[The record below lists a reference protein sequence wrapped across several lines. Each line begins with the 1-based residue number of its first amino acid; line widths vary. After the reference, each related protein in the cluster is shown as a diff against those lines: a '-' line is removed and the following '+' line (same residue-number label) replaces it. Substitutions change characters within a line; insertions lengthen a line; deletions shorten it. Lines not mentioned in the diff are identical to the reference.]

1 MRRAILSLAAGL
13 LAVGGM
19 TACGHSRAEKPAPPR
34 PAKIGVILPDSRSN
48 PRWESVDRPVLEA
61 GLNSS
66 GIPFV
71 IQNAQG
77 DPTAFRTLAEQMIAG
92 GVTVLVMT
100 TLDAASGRAVI
111 DTARAH
117 GVTTIDYDRLTLGG
131 GANYFV
137 GYDDVQAGTLVAQ
150 GLVKCLADRAI
161 TRPVVAQ
168 LDGPAT
174 DYNATLLKQGYE
186 SVLGPRYRSGDY
198 VKGPEQAVPSA
209 DGTQVATTFQ
219 EIFDRTDHL
228 DAVVAASDT
237 VATAVISVL
246 RVRGLAGAIVVAGQ
260 DATVDGLRQ
269 VLAGEQCMT
278 VYKPARKEAAAAA
291 DLAVALARGQR
302 RPLPGRITDP
312 QAKREVPA
320 VVLAPRAVVRDTVKD
335 VVADG
340 FVSAADLCVP
350 NWIVQCRDAGLR

>member
-1 MRRAILSLAAGL
+1 MRRAILVLAALLAAGG
-13 LAVGGM
+13 A
-19 TACGHSRAEKPAPPR
+19 TACGNGRAEKATPPR

-61 GLNSS
+61 ALNRS

-100 TLDAASGRAVI
+100 TLDATSGRAVI

-131 GANYFV
+131 GADYYV
-137 GYDDVQAGTLVAQ
+137 GFDNVQAGTLVGQ
-150 GLVKCLADRAI
+150 GLAKCLADRGI

-174 DYNATLLKQGYE
+174 DYNATLLRQGYE
-186 SVLGPRYRSGDY
+186 SVLGPKYRSGDY
-198 VKGPEQAVPSA
+198 VKGPQQAVPSA
-209 DGTQVATTFQ
+209 DRTQVATTFQ
-219 EIFDRTDHL
+219 EILGRTDHL

-246 RVRGLAGAIVVAGQ
+246 RVRGLAGAVVVAGQ

-278 VYKPARKEAAAAA
+278 VYKPVRKEAAAAA
-291 DLAVALARGQR
+291 DLAVALGRGQR
-302 RPLPGRITDP
+302 RPLPGRVTDP
-312 QAKREVPA
+312 QAKRDVPA
-320 VVLAPRAVVRDTVKD
+320 VVLAAQTVVRDTVKD

-340 FVSAADLCVP
+340 FVSAVDLCLPDRV
-350 NWIVQCRDAGLR
+350 VQCRDAGIR

>member
-1 MRRAILSLAAGL
+1 MRRAILVIAAALLAAGGL
-13 LAVGGM
+13 
-19 TACGHSRAEKPAPPR
+19 TACDNGRAEKATPPR

-48 PRWESVDRPVLEA
+48 PRWEAVDRPALEA
-61 GLNSS
+61 ALNSP

-77 DPTAFRTLAEQMIAG
+77 DPTAFRTLAEQMIAS

-131 GANYFV
+131 GADYYV
-137 GYDDVQAGTLVAQ
+137 GFDNVQAGTLVGQ
-150 GLVKCLADRAI
+150 GLAKCLADRGI
-161 TRPVVAQ
+161 TRPIVAQ
-168 LDGPAT
+168 LGGPAT
-174 DYNATLLKQGYE
+174 DDNATLLRQGYE
-186 SVLGPRYRSGDY
+186 SVLGPKYRSGDY

-209 DGTQVATTFQ
+209 DRTQVATTFQ
-219 EIFDRTDHL
+219 EILDRTDHL

-246 RVRGLAGAIVVAGQ
+246 RVRGLAGALVVTGQ

-269 VLAGEQCMT
+269 VLAAEQCMT
-278 VYKPARKEAAAAA
+278 VYKPARKEATAVA
-291 DLAVALARGQR
+291 DLAVALGRGQR
-302 RPLPGRITDP
+302 RPLPGRVTDP
-312 QAKREVPA
+312 QAKRDVPA
-320 VVLAPRAVVRDTVKD
+320 VVLAPRTVVRETVKD

-340 FVSAADLCVP
+340 FVSAVDLCTP
-350 NWIVQCRDAGLR
+350 NWIVQCRDAGIR